1 MWLCTNSSESH
12 PHAFADAPL
21 KLILFAQD
29 FIDALNEDMIGRI
42 THCPMTMTSDFIEL
56 GIWAANKVH
65 HSPHIGILLISSKQF
80 DIAVTRYQN
89 QGSRILSDIEQRSIL
104 VYRWLKIINA
114 VHLTIGKV
122 TDHLSTERY
131 QTSNLVGIYPIT
143 I

>member
-29 FIDALNEDMIGRI
+29 FIDALNEDMVGRI
-42 THCPMTMTSDFIEL
+42 THWPMTMTSDFIEL
-56 GIWAANKVH
+56 GIWATNKVH

-89 QGSRILSDIEQRSIL
+89 IRGAASFLTWKRGAYLSI
-104 VYRWLKIINA
+104 
-114 VHLTIGKV
+114 
-122 TDHLSTERY
+122 
-131 QTSNLVGIYPIT
+131 VG
-143 I
+143 